1 MSAGGAGEFPK
12 GGFLSSR
19 PLEGLG
25 VPGVLGG
32 QRGRGPPG
40 TASLGRG
47 FPSPGP
53 QTQGR
58 GRGPAASR
66 SRPAQRFEGGGIALG
81 SGIAAHEDR
90 GLAERAPRTRG
101 RERGVSLC
109 SHRAR
114 AGRTRASR
122 AGSREPEPKPDV
134 AWVLTAALPRS
145 APPPAAGEGPGRSE
159 RAGQRR
165 GGAGAGRTRRGAGC
179 EGPRRDRHRCGCLR
193 PGPRPPVPQTHL
205 RGAAR
210 SARSSEGASPRARG
224 GSAASL
230 RGRSGSRLSGPA
242 RRPRLPRGGP
252 AAAPGAWL
260 RRAAAWRRCACRC

>member
-1 MSAGGAGEFPK
+1 MTGGGGGGKPGDPGASAARGGAG
-12 GGFLSSR
+12 
-19 PLEGLG
+19 
-25 VPGVLGG
+25 
-32 QRGRGPPG
+32 
-40 TASLGRG
+40 
-47 FPSPGP
+47 
-53 QTQGR
+53 
-58 GRGPAASR
+58 GPAASR
-66 SRPAQRFEGGGIALG
+66 NRPAQRFGGGGIALG
-81 SGIAAHEDR
+81 SGRIEDSLSAHQ
-90 GLAERAPRTRG
+90 ARG
-101 RERGVSLC
+101 RERRDPLC
-109 SHRAR
+109 AHRAR

-122 AGSREPEPKPDV
+122 AGSREPEPEPDA
-134 AWVLTAALPRS
+134 AWVLTAAPPRS

-193 PGPRPPVPQTHL
+193 PGARPPAPQTHL

-242 RRPRLPRGGP
+242 WRPRLPRGGP